1 MREQRVVE
9 NFVVVVRQ
17 FGAEMQIGVEQMIAR
32 RALSRIVLVAIAENL
47 LGAPVVQDVR
57 TWQRLQRVVL
67 QAVGLAAQTTVQ
79 AQRVLSLSG

>member
-9 NFVVVVRQ
+9 NLIVVGRQ
-17 FGAEMQIGVEQMIAR
+17 FGAEMQVGVEQMIAR
-32 RALSRIVLVAIAENL
+32 RALSRIVLVAIAKNL

-57 TWQRLQRVVL
+57 TWQRLQRIVL

>member
-1 MREQRVVE
+1 MREQRVVQ
-9 NFVVVVRQ
+9 NLIVVGRQ
-17 FGAEMQIGVEQMIAR
+17 FGAEMQVGVEQMIAR

-67 QAVGLAAQTTVQ
+67 QAVSLAAQTTVQ
-79 AQRVLSLSG
+79 AQRVFSLGG

>member
-9 NFVVVVRQ
+9 NLIVVGRQ
-17 FGAEMQIGVEQMIAR
+17 FGAEMQVGVEQMIAR

-79 AQRVLSLSG
+79 AQ

>member
-9 NFVVVVRQ
+9 NLIVVGRQ
-17 FGAEMQIGVEQMIAR
+17 FGAEMQVGVEQMIAR
-32 RALSRIVLVAIAENL
+32 RALSRIVLVAIAKNL